1 MKRWLTRWFS
11 LGLVAALSVVL
22 TVLIT
27 QPTGTGISASPGSV
41 ANETHKAPR
50 TVTYKSDLKTAE
62 AERAAEAAVPATYR
76 KDLTAASQQEGK
88 LSATFSALSAIRS
101 DSAPVPE
108 RVSRIQQVVPNITP
122 AQAETLLRL
131 EDPVWQQVGLA
142 TSEALRAL
150 QGTEVKQSDLGRAD
164 ALVGERLS
172 KTLPT
177 TVRTQATLLGQRL
190 LIPNELTDEEA
201 TKAARTKAKNAVE
214 PIRYTVERDQV
225 IAYRGQVL
233 SDFDVERLTAVGLTR
248 PAFNWQ
254 RTLGILLLVVTF
266 SFILIEATPRF
277 ARQVPRPRRLLALLS
292 GFALALVLIGVLI
305 VPTQPIL
312 AYVTPVTAPALLL
325 AIFYGRAA
333 GLVAGVSLVSL
344 FALAAGGSFEL
355 YFIHLAAIAGVV
367 TYAGRIRNTRGFIF
381 AGALSAAL
389 VFVAMTAFSLL
400 AANFDPANLPKFA
413 LAAGLNGALLAT
425 FAFAGAAFLGGPLG
439 TLTFLQLLELES
451 PRQPLLRR
459 LAAETPGSYSHTLR
473 VAGLVENVAKRIVG
487 ADPLLARVQALYH
500 DIGKTSLPE
509 YFIENQGGQENP
521 HQGLSP
527 KESAEL
533 LRAHISEGLE
543 LAREAGLPEVVTAVI
558 PEHHGTT
565 LMKFFWEDAKKGG
578 KHPPESDFRYLGPKP
593 QSCETA
599 LVMMADT
606 VEAASRSIEHPDEAK
621 ITTLVRE
628 VFADRL
634 ADGQFEEAPLTTSQ
648 LGTMQQAFIES
659 ILADR
664 HRRIRYPGNQPA
676 KRRSHGHK

>member
-1 MKRWLTRWFS
+1 MKQWLNRWFS
-11 LGLVAALSVVL
+11 LGLIAALSVVL

-27 QPTGTGISASPGSV
+27 QPTGAGVSASAGSV
-41 ANETHKAPR
+41 AKETYKSPR
-50 TVTYKSDLKTAE
+50 TVTYKSDIKTAE
-62 AERAAEAAVPATYR
+62 AEKAAEQAVSVTYR
-76 KDLTAASQQEGK
+76 KDLTAASQQESK
-88 LSATFSALSAIRS
+88 VAATFGALSTIRG
-101 DSAPVPE
+101 DTAQIPV
-108 RVSRIQQVVPNITP
+108 RVQRIQQVVPNITP

-131 EDPVWQQVGLA
+131 DDQSWQQTQAA
-142 TSEALRAL
+142 TAETLRKL
-150 QGTEVKQSDLGRAD
+150 QGTEVKQSDLGQAE
-164 ALVGERLS
+164 ALVTGQLPGNLS
-172 KTLPT
+172 A
-177 TVRTQATLLGQRL
+177 TVKTQATLLGQRL
-190 LIPNELTDEEA
+190 LIPNELTDEET
-201 TKAARTKAKNAVE
+201 TKAAQSKARNTVE

-233 SDFDVERLTAVGLTR
+233 SDFDVERLAAVGLTR

-254 RTLGILLLVVTF
+254 RTLGIFLLVTTF
-266 SFILIEATPRF
+266 SFLLIEAVPRF
-277 ARQVPRPRRLLALLS
+277 ARRVPRLRRLLGLLS
-292 GFALALVLIGVLI
+292 AFAFGLVLIGVLI

-312 AYVTPVTAPALLL
+312 AYVTPVAAPALLL

-355 YFIHLAAIAGVV
+355 YLIHLAAIVGVV
-367 TYAGRIRNTRGFIF
+367 TYAGRIRNTRGFIV
-381 AGALSAAL
+381 AGALSAGI
-389 VFVAMTAFSLL
+389 VFVAMTAFALL
-400 AANFDPANLPKFA
+400 AANFDVANVPKFA
-413 LAAGLNGALLAT
+413 LAAGLNGALLST
-425 FAFAGAAFLGGPLG
+425 FVFAGAAFLGGPMG

-459 LAAETPGSYSHTLR
+459 LASETPGTYSHSLR
-473 VAGLVENVAKRIVG
+473 MAGLVENVAKRIG

-500 DIGKTSLPE
+500 DIGKVALPE
-509 YFIENQGGQENP
+509 YFIENQGGGANP

-565 LMKFFWEDAKKGG
+565 LMRFFWEDAKKGS
-578 KHPPESDFRYLGPKP
+578 KRPVEADFRYLGPKP
-593 QSCETA
+593 QSRETA
-599 LVMMADT
+599 LVMMADA
-606 VEAASRSIEHPDEAK
+606 VEAASRSIEQPDEQK
-621 ITTLVRE
+621 ITDLVKG

-634 ADGQFEEAPLTTSQ
+634 SDGQFDDTPLTTRQ

-664 HRRIRYPGNQPA
+664 HRRIRYPGGKPGKKKESRGA
-676 KRRSHGHK
+676 